1 MSNER
6 VGSDGR
12 VTGGMSPATARKV
25 EYTIIGLGVVALV
38 LIFQPFNMSLF
49 AIGAV
54 LVILAG
60 LVNNLLPLAQP
71 GVQMRAVAKAAMIV
85 AMIFCITLLVAI
97 FAAYLYGVFF
107 LQPPN
112 PDTLAGKAQLNA
124 TPWYM
129 HSFTWTIAVIACVLA
144 GLLAVQSRRKS

>member
-6 VGSDGR
+6 IRNDGQ
-12 VTGGMSPATARKV
+12 TSSGMSPAAARRL
-25 EYTIIGLGVVALV
+25 EYGIIALGIVALI
-38 LIFQPFNMSLF
+38 LIFQPFNLALF
-49 AIGAV
+49 AVGSG
-54 LVILAG
+54 LVVLAG
-60 LVNNLLPLAQP
+60 LINNLLPLAQP
-71 GVQMRAVAKAAMIV
+71 GVRVGSVVRAAMIV

-97 FAAYLYGVFF
+97 FAAHLYGVFF

-144 GLLAVQSRRKS
+144 GLIAVQSRRKN